1 MYSTKQPVFTEQNS
15 SISTLFCLS
24 HIRRILKTLYQVIED
39 DAGAAMP
46 EVPISLDIPGVFT
59 VHIKITN
66 LIIELMFKIH

>member
-1 MYSTKQPVFTEQNS
+1 M
-15 SISTLFCLS
+15 
-24 HIRRILKTLYQVIED
+24 ED

-66 LIIELMFKIH
+66 LIIELINKIH